1 MLSAVKPRASRA
13 FSIPEALSA
22 GAAFDEGESEESSCE
37 RSRPRVFLVAVLAL
51 APLGLE
57 GALRSSSARR
67 ASFSAFLRAA
77 SAFLA
82 SASSLEWCEMSVLRI
97 KKGERGRTFWHL
109 ISGLWP
115 ILRLRLLLSSDSRRR
130 LFGQLLLLS
139 GIAVN
144 DLDNVKIVEESKSG
158 PLRCRQ
164 PF

>member
-22 GAAFDEGESEESSCE
+22 GPAFDEGGSEESSRE

-82 SASSLEWCEMSVLRI
+82 SASSLERCQISGMGI
-97 KKGERGRTFWHL
+97 ERGRGTGTGKETERRKDFLAFDFWPLAHSASSTAAFFWFSTAAFWAATSAFWH
-109 ISGLWP
+109 
-115 ILRLRLLLSSDSRRR
+115 
-130 LFGQLLLLS
+130 
-139 GIAVN
+139 
-144 DLDNVKIVEESKSG
+144 
-158 PLRCRQ
+158 RCQ
-164 PF
+164 